1 MKNSGDIVAGLDA
14 TKLYRVSMDGP
25 KVNITFLKELNATRE
40 QDLNHKLID
49 IGICSLH
56 CIHGAFKTGEKKSEF
71 GVSTVLKGSYY
82 LLHDTPAR
90 REDYESVTGSS
101 TFPLSFCNIRWV
113 ENKKAGVRLLDIWP
127 NIVKV
132 VKWWKD
138 TLTSSRLPSSNSYK
152 NVCVGVDEPLLEAK
166 VKFFCYVADIIES
179 YLKKYQTDKPM
190 VPYMYDDLHFMMNN
204 LFSIIVKPEMLEK
217 CKSGKQ
223 LVEID
228 LSDEKKTLLLANKIQ
243 VGFAVE
249 EEIDRLK
256 KKDLVSISQTAAF
269 MKMCKTYTIAML
281 EKL

>member
-1 MKNSGDIVAGLDA
+1 
-14 TKLYRVSMDGP
+14 MDGP
-25 KVNITFLKELNATRE
+25 KVNIKFLKELNATRE

-90 REDYESVTGSS
+90 REDYESVTGTS

-113 ENKKAGVRLLDIWP
+113 ENKKPGVRLLDIWP

-166 VKFFCYVADIIES
+166 VKFFCYVADIIEP

-190 VPYMYDDLHFMMNN
+190 VPYMYDDLHFT
-204 LFSIIVKPEMLEK
+204 I
-217 CKSGKQ
+217 
-223 LVEID
+223 
-228 LSDEKKTLLLANKIQ
+228 
-243 VGFAVE
+243 
-249 EEIDRLK
+249 
-256 KKDLVSISQTAAF
+256 
-269 MKMCKTYTIAML
+269 TYFQ
-281 EKL
+281 